1 MNEIMD
7 LRHPAVSDASEP
19 TTAAETAI
27 AEVVGDEGTFDGGSG
42 DGGWPEDWRTQLAA
56 GDARLE
62 RRLGRF
68 ASPRNVVD
76 SLLAAELRL
85 RGGAD
90 GPPDPDADPAA
101 LAAWRAG
108 QGVPEAPDGYAVE
121 LPDGVVL
128 GQDDQPVVD
137 AFLQAAHNANMTPD
151 QVNGALGWYLEH
163 HNQMTAEQ
171 TAADRAAHDQAV
183 DRLRETW
190 GPDYRAQV
198 NVLHGLLDAAPEDLK
213 QNFLGARMADGTL
226 LGDCAPVLEWLASLA
241 LAANPRATLT
251 PSGASGPGKAL
262 GDEIAAIERR
272 MATDRDAYFKDEPAQ
287 ARYRDLIAARDGR

>member
-1 MNEIMD
+1 MNENMD
-7 LRHPAVSDASEP
+7 LRNLATPEPPEP
-19 TTAAETAI
+19 TTAAETAF
-27 AEVVGDEGTFDGGSG
+27 AEVVSDSEPNGDVSVG
-42 DGGWPEDWRTQLAA
+42 DGWPEDWRGQLAD

-62 RRLGRF
+62 KRLGRF

-90 GPPDPDADPAA
+90 GPPAADADPAA

-108 QGVPEAPDGYAVE
+108 LGVPDSPDGYAVK

-128 GQDDQPVVD
+128 GQDDQPIVD
-137 AFLQAAHNANMTPD
+137 AFLEAAHDANMTPD
-151 QVNGALGWYLEH
+151 QVNGALGWYLER
-163 HNQMTAEQ
+163 HNQVLTEQ
-171 TAADRAAHDQAV
+171 AASDRAAHDQAV

-198 NVLHGLLDAAPEDLK
+198 NVLHGLLDAAPDDLK

-241 LAANPRATLT
+241 LAANPRATLA
-251 PSGASGPGKAL
+251 PAGAGGPGKAL
-262 GDEIAAIERR
+262 SDEIAAIERR

-287 ARYRDLIAARDGR
+287 ARYRDLIAARDGP